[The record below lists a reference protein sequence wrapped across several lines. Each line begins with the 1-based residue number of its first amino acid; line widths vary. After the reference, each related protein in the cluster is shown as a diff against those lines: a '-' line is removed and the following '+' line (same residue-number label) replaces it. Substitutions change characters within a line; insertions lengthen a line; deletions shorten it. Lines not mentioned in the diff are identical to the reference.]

1 MKPTTKALV
10 AAMSALAV
18 AACSGATEEA
28 PTEEAPTEEAA
39 TEEAEPAASQSETSV
54 AQSTE
59 VFEVCD
65 ADGNRYPSEADAEAA
80 GLERAEYGA
89 TFCEYAE

>member
-18 AACSGATEEA
+18 AACSGA
-28 PTEEAPTEEAA
+28 TEEAPTEEAA

-80 GLERAEYGA
+80 GLGRAEYGA